1 MKASRLPDRKE
12 WERIVDE
19 AFSSNDE
26 HSFSPRYTSRKN
38 AMMRGIT
45 MKRRTVDNKR
55 RNSSRAL
62 VLSVAAVAAAFV
74 LVPAGVFFAG
84 HSGGTSSPAANMDEL
99 AETTAPEEAATEVT
113 EEATETVAE
122 YTITLEDVACY
133 GFKKLQLNYVPEGLV
148 YNEDGAY
155 GGKYHDYDT
164 GGGMSKLL
172 FVADE
177 YQQLTFDNFSYDSAE
192 YDLDGKHVI
201 IRYGETNET
210 IEPENSFSRWIF
222 VQFKDSPYVATL
234 HITDNY
240 SDEEA
245 LKVCEGM
252 ELVDCEAADFRV
264 NIWRDDLSE
273 NPVIMSGE
281 SYSGDIKTDGSDSD
295 GSETSDPDPKEAA
308 DSLVNDYID
317 FCNKVWGST
326 LDVDTSETIVMSE
339 TDSEGHL
346 FRNEYYLVTDEEYTS
361 LASLKEHC
369 YEIFDKDSEL
379 AALKGVAVEDAD
391 WTNYKGSN
399 FVEKDGRLYVFKE
412 LHDHMCIYSDVRE
425 APTDTELDENG
436 VIRTSRTCKFS
447 DEYDVEL
454 SFTIAKTD
462 DGWRIT
468 DITTNRVE

>member
-19 AFSSNDE
+19 AFSSSDE

-45 MKRRTVDNKR
+45 MKRRKVDNKNHSGR
-55 RNSSRAL
+55 RIAL
-62 VLSVAAVAAAFV
+62 SIAAAAAAFTI
-74 LVPAGVFFAG
+74 VPTAVFFAG

-113 EEATETVAE
+113 EETTETVAE

-133 GFKKLQLNYVPEGLV
+133 GFKKLQLNYVPEGLKLDV
-148 YNEDGAY
+148 PDLEYS
-155 GGKYHDYDT
+155 KYHDNDT
-164 GGGMSKLL
+164 GGGMCTE
-172 FVADE
+172 FCVADE

-201 IRYGETNET
+201 VRY
-210 IEPENSFSRWIF
+210 SRSEDEFDSPSDYSRFIF
-222 VQFKDSPYVATL
+222 VQFKDSPYVAIL
-234 HITDNY
+234 HI
-240 SDEEA
+240 SDYYTIDEV

-252 ELVDCEAADFRV
+252 ELVDCKAADFHPY
-264 NIWRDDLSE
+264 IWTDKLTESRAVLS
-273 NPVIMSGE
+273 GGY
-281 SYSGDIKTDGSDSD
+281 YSGDIKTDGSDSD

-369 YEIFDKDSEL
+369 YEIFDKNSEL

-436 VIRTSRTCKFS
+436 VIRTSRTCKYS

>member
-1 MKASRLPDRKE
+1 MKASKLPNRKE
-12 WERIVDE
+12 WEKIVDE

-45 MKRRTVDNKR
+45 MKRRTVVNKR

-84 HSGGTSSPAANMDEL
+84 KGGGASSPMTDMDEL
-99 AETTAPEEAATEVT
+99 AETTAPTEETVT
-113 EEATETVAE
+113 EETAETEVE
-122 YTITLEDVACY
+122 DTITLEDVACY
-133 GFKKLQLNYVPEGLV
+133 GFKKLKLNYVPEGLV
-148 YNEDGAY
+148 YNEDGSY
-155 GGKYHDYDT
+155 SGKYHNFET

-177 YQQLTFDNFSYDSAE
+177 NQQLVRDNFSYDTAE
-192 YDLDGKHVI
+192 YDIDGKHVI
-201 IRYGETNET
+201 IRYGEKNET

-264 NIWRDDLSE
+264 NIWRDDFSK
-273 NPVIMSGE
+273 NPVTMSGE

-295 GSETSDPDPKEAA
+295 GSETSDFVAKEVA

-326 LDVDTSETIVMSE
+326 LDVDTSETIVMSA
-339 TDSEGHL
+339 TDAEGHL
-346 FRNEYYLVTDEEYTS
+346 SGNEYYLVTDEEYTS
-361 LASLKEHC
+361 LASLRQRC

-379 AALKGVAVEDAD
+379 AALKGLAVEDAD

-412 LHDHMCIYSDVRE
+412 LHDHMGIIFSDVRE
-425 APTDTELDENG
+425 APTDTELDENDI
-436 VIRTSRTCKFS
+436 IRTSRTCKYC
-447 DEYDVEL
+447 DEDDVVFY
-454 SFTIAKTD
+454 FTIARTD

-468 DITTNRVE
+468 DINIRQS

>member
-1 MKASRLPDRKE
+1 MKASKLPNRKE
-12 WERIVDE
+12 WEKIVDE

-45 MKRRTVDNKR
+45 MKRRTVVNKR
-55 RNSSRAL
+55 RNSPRAL

-74 LVPAGVFFAG
+74 LVPAGVFLAG
-84 HSGGTSSPAANMDEL
+84 KGGGTSSPMTNMDEL
-99 AETTAPEEAATEVT
+99 AETTAPTEETVTEAAAETEV
-113 EEATETVAE
+113 ED
-122 YTITLEDVACY
+122 TITLEDVACY

-148 YNEDGAY
+148 YNEDGSY
-155 GGKYHDYDT
+155 SGKYHNFET

-177 YQQLTFDNFSYDSAE
+177 NQQLVRDNFSYDTAE
-192 YDLDGKHVI
+192 YDIDGKHVI
-201 IRYGETNET
+201 IRYGEKNET

-264 NIWRDDLSE
+264 NIWRDDFSK
-273 NPVIMSGE
+273 NPVTMSGE

-295 GSETSDPDPKEAA
+295 GSETSDFVAKEVA

-326 LDVDTSETIVMSE
+326 LDVDTSETIVMSA
-339 TDSEGHL
+339 TDAEGHL
-346 FRNEYYLVTDEEYTS
+346 SGNEYYLVTDEEYAS
-361 LASLKEHC
+361 LASLRQRC

-379 AALKGVAVEDAD
+379 AALKGLAVEDAD

-412 LHDHMCIYSDVRE
+412 LHDHMGIIFSDVRE
-425 APTDTELDENG
+425 APTDTELDENDI
-436 VIRTSRTCKFS
+436 IRTSRTCKYC
-447 DEYDVEL
+447 DEDDVVFY
-454 SFTIAKTD
+454 FTIARTD

-468 DITTNRVE
+468 DITSDRVE

>member
-1 MKASRLPDRKE
+1 MKASKLPNRKE
-12 WERIVDE
+12 WEKIVDE

-45 MKRRTVDNKR
+45 MKRRTVVNKR

-84 HSGGTSSPAANMDEL
+84 KGGGASSPMTDMDEL
-99 AETTAPEEAATEVT
+99 AETTAPTEETVTEAAAETEV
-113 EEATETVAE
+113 EE
-122 YTITLEDVACY
+122 TITLEDVACY
-133 GFKKLQLNYVPEGLV
+133 GFKKLQLNYVPEGVV
-148 YNEDGAY
+148 YNEDGSY
-155 GGKYHDYDT
+155 SGKYHNFET

-177 YQQLTFDNFSYDSAE
+177 NQQLVRDNFSYDTAE
-192 YDLDGKHVI
+192 YDIDGKHVI
-201 IRYGETNET
+201 IRYGEKNET

-264 NIWRDDLSE
+264 NIWRDDFSK
-273 NPVIMSGE
+273 NPVTMSGE

-295 GSETSDPDPKEAA
+295 GSETSDFVAKEVA

-326 LDVDTSETIVMSE
+326 LDVDTSETIVMSA
-339 TDSEGHL
+339 TDAEGHL
-346 FRNEYYLVTDEEYTS
+346 SGNEYYLVTDEEYTS
-361 LASLKEHC
+361 LASLRQRC

-379 AALKGVAVEDAD
+379 AALKGLAVEDAD

-412 LHDHMCIYSDVRE
+412 LHDHMGIIFSDVRE
-425 APTDTELDENG
+425 APTDTELDENDI
-436 VIRTSRTCKFS
+436 IRTSRTCKYC
-447 DEYDVEL
+447 DEDDVVFY
-454 SFTIAKTD
+454 FTIARTD

-468 DITTNRVE
+468 DINIRQS

>member
-1 MKASRLPDRKE
+1 MKASKLPNRKE
-12 WERIVDE
+12 WEKIVDE

-45 MKRRTVDNKR
+45 MKRRTVVNKR

-74 LVPAGVFFAG
+74 LVPAGVFLAG
-84 HSGGTSSPAANMDEL
+84 KGGGASSPMTDMDEL
-99 AETTAPEEAATEVT
+99 AETTAPTEETVTEAAAETEV
-113 EEATETVAE
+113 EE
-122 YTITLEDVACY
+122 TITLEDVACY

-148 YNEDGAY
+148 YNEDGSY
-155 GGKYHDYDT
+155 SGKYHNFET

-177 YQQLTFDNFSYDSAE
+177 NQQLVRDNFSYDTAE
-192 YDLDGKHVI
+192 YDIDGKHVI
-201 IRYGETNET
+201 IRYGEKNET

-264 NIWRDDLSE
+264 NIWRDDFSK
-273 NPVIMSGE
+273 NPVTMSGE

-295 GSETSDPDPKEAA
+295 GSETSDFVAKEVA

-326 LDVDTSETIVMSE
+326 LDVDTSETIVMSA
-339 TDSEGHL
+339 TDAEGHL
-346 FRNEYYLVTDEEYTS
+346 SGNEYYLVTDEEYTS
-361 LASLKEHC
+361 LASLRQRC

-379 AALKGVAVEDAD
+379 AALKGLAVEDAD

-412 LHDHMCIYSDVRE
+412 LHDHMGIIFSDVRE
-425 APTDTELDENG
+425 APTDTELDENDI
-436 VIRTSRTCKFS
+436 IRTSRTCKYC
-447 DEYDVEL
+447 DEDDVVFY
-454 SFTIAKTD
+454 FTIARTD

-468 DITTNRVE
+468 DITSDRVE